1 VSRRSRRRDTRRA
14 EKAAGT
20 RRSFL
25 WRWRR
30 GFFLVGLILVL
41 GVAALGYLFSQV
53 PLPDKDPPLLQTTFL
68 CADDVTSGCNA
79 DNSLAQLS
87 GGVDRVTVSYDQ
99 VPQVLV
105 DAVLSA
111 EDRTYFKH
119 GGVDP
124 VGVARAF
131 WADLRNS
138 GAQQGGSTITQQYV
152 KNVYLT
158 NERSVSRKIKEAVL
172 AVKLEREL
180 PKTEILGR
188 YLNTIYFG
196 RGAYGV
202 QTASKTYFGKNVQ
215 DLNLPEAAYLAGLIR
230 SPETADAGRAVGDPQ
245 AKSGLETAVFRRTS
259 VLDAM
264 LQERYITQDQR
275 DAAVASGWADVLPR
289 KPIDAKIAHTD
300 LGTQYFVDYVKD
312 WLTSPDGGNF
322 TADEVNGG
330 GLRVYTTLSY
340 DMQGDAVDAVQSTL
354 GRPDDPASSLVAV
367 DTQGHIK
374 TMYSGLGYD
383 INNPATT
390 TNVAVGT
397 AGGGSGRQAGS
408 TFKAFAVAEA
418 LKQGIGLETT
428 YNAPATVTIPKA
440 DAGKDWKPSNDD
452 NANYGQINM
461 VKATADSVNTYF
473 AQLVMDINPQN
484 LASTASRLGVGD
496 FGTKLPANA
505 SLVLGTTG
513 VSPLEMAS
521 GYSTFMDNGEHVKPT
536 PVTRV
541 TDASG
546 RVLYEAPAKRERV
559 ISQDITD
566 QVSWDLSGVITAGTG
581 TGAQFGQPAA
591 GKTGTTSNHHDAWFV
606 GYTCQLT
613 AAVWNGYLDNTA
625 MDNVRGR
632 GKVVFGGTYAAPIW
646 GKFMAK
652 ATQGMQSCPYDR
664 PSDVSGRVGG
674 LGTTPSTNFRPGSTS
689 TTADPNATT
698 TTTPAESTTSSTSK
712 PVTTTTAAPPTTTL
726 VPVKPAPP

>member
-1 VSRRSRRRDTRRA
+1 MIPRSTRRATRQA

-30 GFFLVGLILVL
+30 GFFLAGLMFVL
-41 GVAALGYLFSQV
+41 GIAGIGYLFSQV
-53 PLPDKDPPLLQTTFL
+53 PLPDKDPPLVQTTFL

-79 DNSLAQLS
+79 DNALAQLS
-87 GGVDRVTVSYDQ
+87 GGVDRVTVTYDQ

-111 EDRTYFKH
+111 EDRTYFQH

-124 VGVARAF
+124 VGVARAL
-131 WADLRNS
+131 WADLRGG

-158 NERSVSRKIKEAVL
+158 KERTVTRKIKEAVL

-202 QTASKTYFGKNVQ
+202 QAASKTYFGKNVQ

-230 SPETADAGRAVGDPQ
+230 SPETADASRAAADPQ
-245 AKSGLETAVFRRTS
+245 ARSGLETAQFRRTS

-264 LQERYITQDQR
+264 LQQNDITQDQH
-275 DAAVASGWADVLPR
+275 DAAKAVGWADVLPR
-289 KPIDAKIAHTD
+289 KPTDAKIAHPE
-300 LGTQYFVDYVKD
+300 LGTQYFVDYVKN
-312 WLTSPDGGNF
+312 WLDAGNY
-322 TADEVNGG
+322 DIGQ
-330 GLRVYTTLSY
+330 GLRVYTTLDY
-340 DMQGDAVDAVQSTL
+340 GMQADAVDAVQSTL

-383 INNPATT
+383 VNNPATT
-390 TNVAVGT
+390 TNVAVGK

-418 LKQGIGLETT
+418 LKQGIGLDTI
-428 YNAPATVTIPKA
+428 YNAPASITIPKV
-440 DAGKDWKPSNDD
+440 DAGKDWPVANDD
-452 NANYGQINM
+452 KANHGPINM
-461 VKATADSVNTYF
+461 VTATAGSVNTYF

-484 LASTASRLGVGD
+484 LASTAGRLGVGD
-496 FGTKLPANA
+496 FGTQLPANA
-505 SLVLGTTG
+505 SLVLGTTP
-513 VSPLEMAS
+513 VSPLDMAS
-521 GYSTFMDNGEHVKPT
+521 GYSTFMDNGQHVKPIA
-536 PVTRV
+536 VTRV
-541 TDASG
+541 TDATG
-546 RVLYEAPAKRERV
+546 RVLYEAPTTREQV
-559 ISQDITD
+559 VSEDITK
-566 QVSWDLSGVITAGTG
+566 QVSWALSNVITGGTG
-581 TGAQFGQPAA
+581 TGAAFGQPAA
-591 GKTGTTSNHHDAWFV
+591 GKTGTTTEHKDAWFV
-606 GYTCQLT
+606 GYTCKLT
-613 AAVWNGYLDNTA
+613 AAVWNGYLDNST
-625 MDNVRGR
+625 MSNVRGR
-632 GKVVFGGTYAAPIW
+632 GPVFGGTYAAPIW

-652 ATQGMQSCPYDR
+652 ATQGLDSCPYDK
-664 PSDVSGRVGG
+664 PADVTGRVGNV
-674 LGTTPSTNFRPGSTS
+674 GTTPSTSFRPGSTTTSADPGS
-689 TTADPNATT
+689 TTTSAPSD
-698 TTTPAESTTSSTSK
+698 STTSTTTK
-712 PVTTTTAAPPTTTL
+712 PATTTTAAPATTTTI
-726 VPVKPAPP
+726 KPAVP